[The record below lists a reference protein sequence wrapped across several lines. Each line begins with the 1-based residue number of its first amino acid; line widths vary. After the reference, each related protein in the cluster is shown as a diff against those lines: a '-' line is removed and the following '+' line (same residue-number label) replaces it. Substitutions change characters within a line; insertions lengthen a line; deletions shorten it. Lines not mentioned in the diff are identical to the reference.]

1 MGEGRVRCADVTR
14 SAGRDSARQSGRFLL
29 AALEARAVQ
38 WARGP
43 CLGRRGRGVVARAF
57 VVSGASVS
65 CSLRVFPPGSLLS
78 PSRAPFGCVPCPS
91 VSLPSFPL
99 PRLPP
104 KPPPAAP
111 GAPLVPVSRLPR
123 LASSAHALRENLSD
137 QGLAPQLEVRAAA
150 KGEAGGCKRFC
161 HLYCLSRPFSVA
173 VENGNVEMCN
183 VCEAGEVF
191 SFSSVTEGAELL
203 WLFLCQTRLW
213 LPKTGKGGHLP
224 SAFPS
229 CWLCVPLMAVRKP
242 SGCLCSAHG
251 QPGQWRPK
259 LCPWRQ
265 LCMQD
270 GLHGK

>member
-1 MGEGRVRCADVTR
+1 MGAGSVPGEAGAWGGGARLCCERCVCLVLPARVPSRIPPVPFA
-14 SAGRDSARQSGRFLL
+14 
-29 AALEARAVQ
+29 
-38 WARGP
+38 
-43 CLGRRGRGVVARAF
+43 
-57 VVSGASVS
+57 
-65 CSLRVFPPGSLLS
+65 CSLRVRPVSPRLPPILPGS
-78 PSRAPFGCVPCPS
+78 
-91 VSLPSFPL
+91 L

-104 KPPPAAP
+104 KPSPAAP

-191 SFSSVTEGAELL
+191 SFSSVTEGAESL

-213 LPKTGKGGHLP
+213 LPKTGKSGHLP